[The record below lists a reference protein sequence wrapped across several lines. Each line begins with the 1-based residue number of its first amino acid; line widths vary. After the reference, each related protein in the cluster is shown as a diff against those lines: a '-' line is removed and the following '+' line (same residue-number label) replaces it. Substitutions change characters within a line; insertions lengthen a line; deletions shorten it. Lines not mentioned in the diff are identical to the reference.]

1 MLWAVLA
8 ATGACADAAYY
19 IINKKFVYRLGPDLL
34 AAAGFL
40 FTSVFLLAAS
50 LYGGIP
56 LLGPYFFLAVAATS
70 AINIVGTT
78 LIFRALQSTD
88 ISLAIPMLSFT
99 PLFLVG
105 TSALILHEFPS
116 AMGIAGIIIIVAG
129 SYILNTSEK
138 HTRLLDP
145 FRAMIAHPGI
155 FSMLVVSFLYAV
167 AINFDKMVVENSD
180 PVFGSGLVYLVLGSA
195 FLTIFGTKTYLAGR
209 TATVPDELISRQS
222 MDQFPGKLRDVAV
235 AGISVGVFLAL
246 EAVVINEAY
255 LIQIVPY
262 VIAIKRMSIII
273 TVLYGTLIFHEKG
286 ILRRASGAGL
296 MVLGVALVLLF
307 P

>member
-1 MLWAVLA
+1 MVKSYSDIRTMLWAILT

-19 IINKKFVYRLGPDLL
+19 IINKKFVHRLRPSLL

-40 FTSVFLLAAS
+40 CTSFFLLAAS

-56 LLGPYFFLAVAATS
+56 PIGPYFFFAVAATS

-78 LIFRALQSTD
+78 LVFSALQSTD

-99 PLFLVG
+99 PLFLVW
-105 TSALILHEFPS
+105 TSVLILHEIPS
-116 AMGIAGIIIIVAG
+116 VMGITGIIIIVTG
-129 SYILNTSEK
+129 SYILNTAEE

-155 FSMLVVSFLYAV
+155 FSMLVVSFLYAIS
-167 AINFDKMVVENSD
+167 INFDKMVVENSD
-180 PVFGSGLVYLVLGSA
+180 PVFGSCLVFFILGSV
-195 FLTIFGTKTYLAGR
+195 FFTIFGVKKYYAGR
-209 TATVPDELISRQS
+209 KGAAHDDLIPRYGMNRS
-222 MDQFPGKLRDVAV
+222 PGKVSVVVV
-235 AGISVGVFLAL
+235 AGISVGIFLAL
-246 EAVVINEAY
+246 EAVVINQAY

-273 TVLYGTLIFHEKG
+273 TVLYRSPHL
-286 ILRRASGAGL
+286 S
-296 MVLGVALVLLF
+296 
-307 P
+307 